1 VHTHLARIAHT
12 LTSGTIAA
20 VHQAA
25 SRARQLWERHL
36 QLVNDR
42 PGYRPA
48 IVAGIAALLVLLD
61 APQLLTAAVLA
72 AMGVQATSHT
82 RDRWTEEDP
91 FGY

>member
-1 VHTHLARIAHT
+1 MHSHLTRIAHT
-12 LTSGTIAA
+12 LTSATITA

-36 QLVNDR
+36 QLVSER

-48 IVAGIAALLVLLD
+48 IVAGIAAILVLLD
-61 APQLLTAAVLA
+61 APQLLTTAVLA

-82 RDRWTEEDP
+82 RRARDI
-91 FGY
+91 